1 MYKRQGLIANLHK
14 IIKEYASIK
23 DDEKPAI
30 KSKLLFIGSVLG
42 ILEDDSF
49 NEIGEELKNKIDDL
63 IEKRIKAKQDKNF
76 DDADK
81 IRQALLDLGVEI
93 KDTSNGTTWNLK

>member
-1 MYKRQGLIANLHK
+1 MILNKVFVT
-14 IIKEYASIK
+14 IIYIF
-23 DDEKPAI
+23 
-30 KSKLLFIGSVLG
+30 LFIIVLSIILLSFLNKEIHKPLG

-81 IRQALLDLGVEI
+81 IRQVLLDLGVEI
-93 KDTSNGTTWNLK
+93 KDTSNGTTWNPK